1 LPLIGNG
8 EQRAHA
14 APRAEPG
21 RPAAGRSRR
30 ATPRQLMAR
39 HLEGSGIELGP
50 GHHPFPLALPG
61 VDVRFVDRWLPEES
75 AELFPYLANQ
85 GDFTAPHV
93 VADLNT
99 DRLHP
104 VPDASQDFVIASH
117 VLEHLAEPIGL
128 IAEIHRVLRPGGT
141 ALILLPDRHRTKDR
155 DRPATSLE
163 HLVSEYRAGVTT
175 VDDVHVVEFLKSRG
189 KPLGTTPE
197 ERLETLDHH
206 RRRSVHVHCWDA
218 PEFLAVLVWGAQNL
232 DQQWAF
238 VDGVLPEDES
248 PPGIEFGFVLRRAT
262 TMLEPAA
269 RSTRL
274 RESWETWRVGRT
286 ASHRAAPGGRSWRLV
301 AKARRR
307 VRDYRGRDGS
317 GG

>member
-1 LPLIGNG
+1 
-8 EQRAHA
+8 
-14 APRAEPG
+14 
-21 RPAAGRSRR
+21 
-30 ATPRQLMAR
+30 MAR

-50 GHHPFPLALPG
+50 GHHPFPLSLPG

-85 GDFTAPHV
+85 GDFTAPHIV
-93 VADLNT
+93 SDLNT

-155 DRPATSLE
+155 ERPATSLE
-163 HLVSEYRAGVTT
+163 HLVAEYRAGVTT
-175 VDDVHVVEFLKSRG
+175 VDDAHVVEFLKSRG

-197 ERLETLDHH
+197 ELHETLDHH

-262 TMLEPAA
+262 TLLEPAA

-274 RESWETWRVGRT
+274 RESWETWRDGHT
-286 ASHRAAPGGRSWRLV
+286 GSHRAAPGRRSSRVV